1 MRGKNSLQ
9 SEEQIRFWSPN
20 QGGRGGF
27 LLAKAPAGS
36 VAEQGGEAMSRVMEA
51 QGGRGLPR
59 ILSPQITALV
69 LWALFFPG
77 LEHTEFN

>member
-27 LLAKAPAGS
+27 LLGKAPAGD
-36 VAEQGGEAMSRVMEA
+36 VAEQGGEA
-51 QGGRGLPR
+51 
-59 ILSPQITALV
+59 T
-69 LWALFFPG
+69 
-77 LEHTEFN
+77 

>member
-20 QGGRGGF
+20 QGGRWV

-51 QGGRGLPR
+51 QGGRGLLR
-59 ILSPQITALV
+59 TYPQITALV
-69 LWALFFPG
+69 PWALFFPG

>member
-20 QGGRGGF
+20 QGGRGGSSWQ
-27 LLAKAPAGS
+27 KAPAGS
-36 VAEQGGEAMSRVMEA
+36 VAEQGRRGHV
-51 QGGRGLPR
+51 QGDGGPGGRVSHV
-59 ILSPQITALV
+59 LSPQITALV
-69 LWALFFPG
+69 PWDLFFPG